1 MVSEAALCAG
11 PDTQLQDLHPISP
24 TRTDW
29 RLLLG
34 LSRSDSILVL
44 GGESRELA
52 RVLRPWARRVYGS
65 FDSAVIDAGRFE
77 TAQGRES
84 REQSSGAPGTPES
97 LDWIIIDGADPDD
110 GDPRT
115 TLARLMPALKPGGRV
130 VVNFE
135 NLGPLAVSRRRSER
149 DRGSGVPCRGLAHAR
164 GLLATAGC
172 TEIACYAVLP
182 NHRAPRTL
190 IPVAPSCPPA
200 AEKFALGQASKRAA
214 RKRVLGRL
222 ALHLLIDLRLLRHLY
237 PHYLVVGRKPC

>member
-1 MVSEAALCAG
+1 MVSQAALCAG
-11 PDTQLQDLHPISP
+11 PDTQLQDLRPISP

-34 LSRSDSILVL
+34 LSRSDSILVM
-44 GGESRELA
+44 GRESRELA
-52 RVLRPWARRVYGS
+52 RVLRPWVRRVCAS
-65 FDSAVIDAGRFE
+65 LDSGGLDAGRE
-77 TAQGRES
+77 TP
-84 REQSSGAPGTPES
+84 EQPSGAPGTPES

-110 GDPRT
+110 GDPWT

-135 NLGPLAVSRRRSER
+135 NLGPVGGWLRRT
-149 DRGSGVPCRGLAHAR
+149 DHGHGSGMPCRGLAHAR
-164 GLLATAGC
+164 GLLAAAGC

-214 RKRVLGRL
+214 RKRALGRL